1 LDKWIALMNS
11 FSSVQFSR
19 SVMSDSL
26 LPHESQHTRP
36 PCPSPTPGVHS
47 NSRPLSQWCHRAI
60 SSGVCCLYF
69 PPRIIKLVLGCCWSV
84 AQSNLIL
91 CNCMDRSARLPCPS
105 PSPRACSNLCPLSP
119 WCHPTISPSFITF
132 SSCLPSSPAS
142 GSFLMSR
149 FFASGGQ
156 SSRASASASILPMN
170 IQDLFPLGLIAW
182 ISFQSKG
189 LSRIFSNTIVQK
201 HQFFGAQPSLWS
213 NSQIHT
219 WLLEKP

>member
-1 LDKWIALMNS
+1 M
-11 FSSVQFSR
+11 
-19 SVMSDSL
+19 
-26 LPHESQHTRP
+26 
-36 PCPSPTPGVHS
+36 
-47 NSRPLSQWCHRAI
+47 
-60 SSGVCCLYF
+60 GVCCLYF
-69 PPRIIKLVLGCCWSV
+69 PPHIIKLVLCCCCSV

-91 CNCMDRSARLPCPS
+91 CNPMDHSARLPCPS
-105 PSPRACSNLCPLSP
+105 PSPRVCSNVCPLSP
-119 WCHPTISPSFITF
+119 WCHPTISPSFIAF

-156 SSRASASASILPMN
+156 SIRASASASILPMN

-182 ISFQSKG
+182 ISLQSKG

-201 HQFFGAQPSLWS
+201 HQFFGTQPSLWS